1 MKLQLHMGRNIST
14 FDLKCTP
21 SSAQQCLAPESGL
34 HSRTLGA
41 LAPVPTA
48 NNFFLGT
55 FCQFM
60 HVISDPNLLSVV
72 PVSRCNQDN
81 V

>member
-41 LAPVPTA
+41 LAPVPTEKGKQLIV
-48 NNFFLGT
+48 FGT
-55 FCQFM
+55 FF
-60 HVISDPNLLSVV
+60 
-72 PVSRCNQDN
+72 
-81 V
+81 